1 MTKNKT
7 ELETLQHVPN
17 FSENIYD
24 WLVLMKAFTTRDL
37 EFNK

>member
-24 WLVLMKAFTTRDL
+24 WLILMKVCIARDL
-37 EFNK
+37 DFNK